1 MKKVHSQKVKPRKL
15 SDTASLYRNPPIIQ
29 HRQMDPTVV
38 ETVTIGPNHTCDASI
53 LKIEHRGGIF
63 ARVGT
68 GFVDR
73 VRLRV
78 RGVHAGCV
86 NERINVSLEIVR
98 CLIGIGQIFA
108 QVRRKL
114 NPRLLA
120 NRGAPRA
127 PGGEI
132 DINRPAAALHHTL
145 WWQPVWQW

>member
-1 MKKVHSQKVKPRKL
+1 MEKVHSQKVEPRKS
-15 SDTASLYRNPPIIQ
+15 SDTASLYRKPPIIQ

-38 ETVTIGPNHTCDASI
+38 EAVTIGPNHTCDASI
-53 LKIEHRGGIF
+53 LKIERRGGIS

-86 NERINVSLEIVR
+86 NECVNVPLEIVR

-114 NPRLLA
+114 NHPVLRPDE
-120 NRGAPRA
+120 AP
-127 PGGEI
+127 
-132 DINRPAAALHHTL
+132 
-145 WWQPVWQW
+145 Q